1 MNNNMETPL
10 NKLIKEFE
18 RLKGEA
24 NTFKDVIYLDDVL
37 TVLDSY
43 KEYEE
48 EYIKFIKLTTNN
60 KTLHNYNEDVKD
72 FLKKIINH
80 GN

>member
-43 KEYEE
+43 K
-48 EYIKFIKLTTNN
+48 NM
-60 KTLHNYNEDVKD
+60 
-72 FLKKIINH
+72 KKNILNL
-80 GN
+80 

>member
-37 TVLDSY
+37 TILDSY

-48 EYIKFIKLTTNN
+48 EYIKFIELKTKNT
-60 KTLHNYNEDVKD
+60 TLHNYNDDIKDV
-72 FLKKIINH
+72 LKKL
-80 GN
+80 

>member
-10 NKLIKEFE
+10 NKPIKEFE

-48 EYIKFIKLTTNN
+48 EYIKFIELKTKNT
-60 KTLHNYNEDVKD
+60 TLHNYNEDIKD
-72 FLKKIINH
+72 VLKKL
-80 GN
+80 